1 MSETNTTGSSI
12 DFHKLLLEID
22 EEVRAKRAS
31 GELPADVERELDMM
45 FARFAPA
52 GALEGN
58 FEQLLERAEQQAFID
73 LLAPNESAKPGAPQV
88 KRVVQKAIRWYV
100 RYIADQITGFSHTI
114 TKAVRL
120 LSRRVETVERMAAP
134 EDEVNSALLKLR
146 PTFDASWTP
155 LIVNELKPVSGR
167 VLHARAGSGELVREL
182 RNAGVD
188 AYGVE
193 PISELVVM
201 GTSGASGLDLRAD
214 SELAH
219 LRQLAPGSLSGLVL
233 SGGVDILPR
242 GSQIELLDLA
252 VTALEK
258 GGRLVIVASDP
269 TGWARS
275 HSPIQIDL
283 APGRPLHAP
292 TWLHLLG
299 ERGFTN
305 LDVQSGARH
314 GSLDHVPGFDE
325 TVAAVNANLDRLNDI
340 LFPPASWLI
349 TATR

>member
-1 MSETNTTGSSI
+1 MSDHHVEPAL

-73 LLAPNESAKPGAPQV
+73 LLAPNESAKPGVPQI
-88 KRVVQKAIRWYV
+88 KRVVQKTVRWYL
-100 RYIADQITGFSHTI
+100 RYIVDQFTGFSHTI

-120 LSRRVETVERMAAP
+120 LSARVESVERVLAP
-134 EDEVNSALLKLR
+134 EDELDNALLKLK
-146 PTFDASWTP
+146 PVFDPAWTP
-155 LIVNELKPVSGR
+155 VIVDFMKGVDGR
-167 VLHARAGSGELVREL
+167 VLHTRASSGELVRAL
-182 RNAGVD
+182 KSAGVS

-193 PISELVVM
+193 PLQELVVM
-201 GTSGASGLDLRAD
+201 GTAGNSGVDLRSD

-219 LRQLAPGSLSGLVL
+219 LRVLAPGALDGLVL
-233 SGGVDILPR
+233 SGGVDILAA

-252 VTALEK
+252 VTALQK
-258 GGRLVIVASDP
+258 GGRLAIVTSDP
-269 TGWARS
+269 VAWART
-275 HSPIQIDL
+275 HNPIETDL

-299 ERGFTN
+299 ERGFTDI
-305 LDVQSGARH
+305 DVRSGATH
-314 GSLDHVPGFDE
+314 GGLDHVPGTDE
-325 TVAAVNANLDRLNDI
+325 TAAAMNVNLDRLNDM

>member
-1 MSETNTTGSSI
+1 MSETSV
-12 DFHKLLLEID
+12 DFHALLLEIE

-73 LLAPNESAKPGAPQV
+73 LLAPNESAKPGVGQV
-88 KRVVQKAIRWYV
+88 KRVVQKTVRWYM
-100 RYIADQITGFSHTI
+100 RYVVDQITGFSHTV
-114 TKAVRL
+114 TKAMRL
-120 LSRRVETVERMAAP
+120 LSERVEKVERSA
-134 EDEVNSALLKLR
+134 VNEGEINNALLKLK
-146 PTFDASWTP
+146 PAFDESWVP
-155 LIVNELKPVSGR
+155 LITDALNGVRGR
-167 VLHARAGSGELVREL
+167 VLHTRCGSGGLVREL
-182 RNAGVD
+182 KNAGFD

-193 PISELVVM
+193 PLSELVVM
-201 GTSGASGLDLRAD
+201 GTAGNTGLDLRAD
-214 SELAH
+214 GELTH
-219 LRQLAPGSLSGLVL
+219 LRLLAPGTLGGLVL

-252 VTALEK
+252 VTALDK

-269 TGWARS
+269 IGWPRV
-275 HSPIQIDL
+275 HNPIETDL

-299 ERGFTN
+299 ERGFREIN
-305 LDVQSGARH
+305 VQSGARH
-314 GSLDHVPGFDE
+314 GGLDHVPGSNE
-325 TVAAVNANLDRLNDI
+325 SVAAMNTNIDRLNDV

-349 TATR
+349 TASR

>member
-1 MSETNTTGSSI
+1 MSDGTV
-12 DFHKLLLEID
+12 DLHKLLLEID

-73 LLAPNESAKPGAPQV
+73 LLAPNESAKPGVPQV
-88 KRVVQKAIRWYV
+88 KRVVQKTVRWYL
-100 RYIADQITGFSHTI
+100 RYVVDQVTGFSHTI

-120 LSRRVETVERMAAP
+120 LSERVEKVERSAAS
-134 EDEVNSALLKLR
+134 DEEISNALLKVK
-146 PTFDASWTP
+146 PTFDGEWTP
-155 LIVNELKPVSGR
+155 VIVNTLKGAQGR
-167 VLHARAGSGELVREL
+167 VLHTRSGSGDLVREL
-182 RNAGVD
+182 KNAGVD

-193 PISELVVM
+193 PLPELVVM
-201 GTSGASGLDLRAD
+201 GTAGNSGLDLRAD
-214 SELAH
+214 GEIPH
-219 LRQLAPGSLSGLVL
+219 LRLLAPGTLGGLVL
-233 SGGVDILPR
+233 SGGVDFLPR

-252 VTALEK
+252 VTALAK

-269 TGWARS
+269 TGWQRT
-275 HSPIQIDL
+275 HNPIETDL

-299 ERGFTN
+299 ERGFKEIN
-305 LDVQSGARH
+305 VQSGARK
-314 GSLDHVPGFDE
+314 GSLDHVPGGSE
-325 TVAAVNANLDRLNDI
+325 TAAGMNANLDVLNDL

-349 TATR
+349 TASR